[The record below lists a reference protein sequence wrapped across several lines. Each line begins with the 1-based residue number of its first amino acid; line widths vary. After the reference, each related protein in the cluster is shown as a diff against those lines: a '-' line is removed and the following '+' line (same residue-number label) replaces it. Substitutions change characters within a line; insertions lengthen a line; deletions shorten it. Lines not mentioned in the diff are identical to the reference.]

1 MTYTR
6 EELAAILEAAKK
18 ATPGPWE
25 PCGSVVRTKRT
36 DKGGGFFVA
45 DCYRSVQEPRE
56 YSGDGGEA
64 HANAGLTAG
73 APILAAEVERQA
85 KRIAELEAEVA
96 SPLLATAGRMA
107 EAIADEKAMYTS
119 LRALRDCIMNT
130 RGPDAYR
137 AVQEADRVLGAYE
150 AKHSRSPAAAPGV

>member
-6 EELAAILEAAKK
+6 EELAAILEAARK
-18 ATPGPWE
+18 ATPGPWAFDGISYINDKARRMIGE
-25 PCGSVVRTKRT
+25 VRGWGWLQRKGE
-36 DKGGGFFVA
+36 DKA
-45 DCYRSVQEPRE
+45 IAEQE
-56 YSGDGGEA
+56 
-64 HANAGLTAG
+64 ANGALMAG

-96 SPLLATAGRMA
+96 SPLLVTAGRMA
-107 EAIADEKAMYTS
+107 EAIADEKALHAF

-150 AKHSRSPAAAPGV
+150 AKHGRSPTAAPGV